1 MNLTID
7 ADRNIIGGRNTIGS
21 DEENCSETL
30 SFTIADSSLWGY
42 SAYLE
47 FMTEDG
53 KTYTTDAL
61 AVSQTAGTFS
71 YALPNGLMQ
80 AGCLTVQAVL
90 RNSDGTYVYKSAQ
103 RLFVVKGSVNAGDAI
118 ALKYPD
124 FIGSAEQALEDATKA
139 SEDATQA
146 AADAKTAVD
155 NAETAV
161 SNADAAVAAANQ
173 ASSAMKSLE
182 SSVESAEQVRAETE
196 SQRQSAETSRDTAE
210 SARVSSEDSRVSAE
224 AGRVSAEQGR
234 VGAEAGRV
242 SAESTRASEW
252 SSISEEAS
260 QFSTISQ
267 DGDTLVISIQG

>member
-1 MNLTID
+1 MNLTINC
-7 ADRNIIGGRNTIGS
+7 DREIVGGRNTIGS
-21 DEENCSETL
+21 DSENGSETL
-30 SFTIADSSLWGY
+30 SFTLADGSLWKY
-42 SAYLE
+42 SAYIE
-47 FMTEDG
+47 FLTEDG

-61 AVSQTAGTFS
+61 AVSQADGTFS

-90 RNSDGTYVYKSAQ
+90 RNSDGTYVYKSEQ
-103 RLFVVKGSVNAGDAI
+103 RLFVVKGSVNAGDAL

-124 FIGSAEQALEDATKA
+124 FIGSTEQVLEDATKA
-139 SEDATQA
+139 SEKAAQA

-155 NAETAV
+155 DAATAV
-161 SNADAAVAAANQ
+161 ASANTAVTAASQ
-173 ASSAMKSLE
+173 ATSAMESLE

-196 SQRQSAETSRDTAE
+196 SRRQSAETSRDTAE
-210 SARVSSEDSRVSAE
+210 SARVSAEDSRVSAE

-234 VGAEAGRV
+234 VSAEAGRV
-242 SAESTRASEW
+242 SAESARASEW